1 MPPVRTKS
9 PETST
14 TPAIAHAYTSPR
26 SARHA
31 CSVAGISGPLLL
43 DGALL
48 FSYFRSR
55 RTSTLVGATNVS
67 LSEYFMKSY
76 VVACLL
82 SLFLSVLLTPL
93 VRRFALRIGA
103 VSTPG
108 GRHVHGRTIPRL
120 GGIGLA
126 IAWAVPVVALAMR
139 DPMVIHAL
147 HGSWLQIATVVGG
160 GAAIC
165 TVGALDDAR
174 GLRAQYKL
182 AAQVL
187 VAAVAFACGFQIQ
200 AIQLPL
206 LGTLQMGAFALPV
219 TVLWIVGVTN
229 AVNLIDGLD
238 GLAAGVTFFA
248 AFTSFVIASISGSV
262 FVALTMAS
270 LMGALV
276 GFLFFNFNPAR
287 IFMGDSGSY
296 FLGFVLATTALA
308 GGGLQQKASTAVSL
322 LVPVLALGVPI
333 FDTLFSM
340 FRRLLERRP
349 LFSAD
354 RGHVHHRLLD
364 LGLTHRRA
372 VILLYGVS
380 SLLAG
385 GAIAVSLGRSWHVG
399 LALLSVSLVFVGF
412 VRFLGY
418 FEYLHFRKRQR
429 ARLRDPFTENL
440 RRVIPR
446 LIVSMSRASGEEA
459 VLSVLER
466 LTGETPILCV
476 EVLASG
482 KASQHARSWNAEGE
496 DIAKR
501 DLIEMVFPIGAESE
515 AIARVRFR
523 WSSEMEDPAP
533 QVDVLL
539 QILVDVLSGALLT
552 CGSALVPANDPVDSE
567 ITSTRVAVPG

>member
-1 MPPVRTKS
+1 
-9 PETST
+9 
-14 TPAIAHAYTSPR
+14 
-26 SARHA
+26 
-31 CSVAGISGPLLL
+31 
-43 DGALL
+43 
-48 FSYFRSR
+48 
-55 RTSTLVGATNVS
+55 
-67 LSEYFMKSY
+67 MKSY

-82 SLFLSVLLTPL
+82 SLTLSVLLTPF
-93 VRRFALRIGA
+93 VRRFALQIGA
-103 VSTPG
+103 VSAPG
-108 GRHVHGRTIPRL
+108 GRHVHGRAIPRL

-126 IAWAVPVVALAMR
+126 FAWAVPVVSLALR
-139 DPMVIHAL
+139 DPMLTKAL
-147 HGSWLQIATVVGG
+147 EGRWLQVVTVVGG

-165 TVGALDDAR
+165 IVGALDDAR
-174 GLRAQYKL
+174 GLRSLYKL

-187 VAAVAFACGFQIQ
+187 VAVFAFVCGFQIQ

-206 LGTLQMGAFALPV
+206 FETLQMGVFALPV

-262 FVALTMAS
+262 FVALTMAA

-322 LVPVLALGVPI
+322 LVPILALGVPI

-340 FRRLLERRP
+340 FRRVLERRP
-349 LFSAD
+349 IFSAD

-364 LGLTHRRA
+364 IGLTHRRA
-372 VILLYGVS
+372 VMFLYGIS
-380 SLLAG
+380 SLLAA

-399 LALLSVSLVFVGF
+399 LALLSVSLVFIGF

-440 RRVIPR
+440 RRVVPR
-446 LIVSMSRASGEEA
+446 LIVSLSRASSEDNA
-459 VLSVLER
+459 LDVLGR
-466 LTGETPILCV
+466 LTTETPMLV
-476 EVLASG
+476 VDVLAPVEHA
-482 KASQHARSWNAEGE
+482 ASARCWRAAGS
-496 DIAKR
+496 DSSRR
-501 DLIEMVFPIGAESE
+501 DLAELTFPIGSE
-515 AIARVRFR
+515 ANAIAKLRFR
-523 WSSEMEDPAP
+523 WACDTEDPAP
-533 QVDVLL
+533 QVDMLL
-539 QILVDVLSGALLT
+539 QILVDELAGVLLAFESSLL
-552 CGSALVPANDPVDSE
+552 PAPKRTESE
-567 ITSTRVAVPG
+567 LPAERVAVAS

>member
-1 MPPVRTKS
+1 
-9 PETST
+9 
-14 TPAIAHAYTSPR
+14 
-26 SARHA
+26 
-31 CSVAGISGPLLL
+31 
-43 DGALL
+43 
-48 FSYFRSR
+48 
-55 RTSTLVGATNVS
+55 
-67 LSEYFMKSY
+67 MKSY
-76 VVACLL
+76 VVACLI
-82 SLFLSVLLTPL
+82 SLMLSVLVTPL
-93 VRRFALRIGA
+93 VRRLALRIGA
-103 VSTPG
+103 VSIPG
-108 GRHVHGRTIPRL
+108 GRHVNGRTIPRL

-126 IAWAVPVVALAMR
+126 FSWAIPVVALALR
-139 DPMVIHAL
+139 DPTVVRAL
-147 HGSWLQIATVVGG
+147 DHQWLQIMTVVGG

-165 TVGALDDAR
+165 AVGALDDVR
-174 GLRAQYKL
+174 SVRSLYKL
-182 AAQVL
+182 AAQV
-187 VAAVAFACGFQIQ
+187 AVSIFAFGCGFQIQ

-206 LGTLQMGAFALPV
+206 FGTLQMGVFALPV
-219 TVLWIVGVTN
+219 TVFWIVGVTN

-262 FVALTMAS
+262 FVALTMAA
-270 LMGALV
+270 LMGSLV

-340 FRRLLERRP
+340 FRRVLERRP
-349 LFSAD
+349 IFSAD

-364 LGLTHRRA
+364 IGLTHRRA
-372 VILLYGVS
+372 VIFLYGIS
-380 SLLAG
+380 SLLAA

-446 LIVSMSRASGEEA
+446 LIVSLSRAPSEDAALE
-459 VLSVLER
+459 VLGR
-466 LTGETPILCV
+466 LTTETSMQCV
-476 EVLASG
+476 EVLAPAELQSR
-482 KASQHARSWNAEGE
+482 ARCWRAPGADCTS
-496 DIAKR
+496 R
-501 DLIEMVFPIGAESE
+501 DLVEVTFPIGSE
-515 AIARVRFR
+515 ANATAKLRFR
-523 WSSEMEDPAP
+523 WSCEMEDPAP
-533 QVDVLL
+533 QVDMLL
-539 QILVDVLSGALLT
+539 QILVDELSGALLAFE
-552 CGSALVPANDPVDSE
+552 SILIPVPNRAESE
-567 ITSTRVAVPG
+567 PPTERVAVLG

>member
-1 MPPVRTKS
+1 MR
-9 PETST
+9 
-14 TPAIAHAYTSPR
+14 
-26 SARHA
+26 
-31 CSVAGISGPLLL
+31 
-43 DGALL
+43 
-48 FSYFRSR
+48 
-55 RTSTLVGATNVS
+55 
-67 LSEYFMKSY
+67 SY
-76 VVACLL
+76 VVACLVA
-82 SLFLSVLLTPL
+82 LFLSVIVTPL

-108 GRHVHGRTIPRL
+108 GRHVHGRTVPRL
-120 GGIGLA
+120 GGIALA
-126 IAWAVPVVALAMR
+126 FAWAVPVVLLALR
-139 DPMVIHAL
+139 DPMLAKAL
-147 HGSWLQIATVVGG
+147 HGRSLQIITVVVG

-165 TVGALDDAR
+165 AVGALDDAR
-174 GLRAQYKL
+174 GIRSLYKL
-182 AAQVL
+182 AAQIV
-187 VAAVAFACGFQIQ
+187 VATFAFACGFEIQ

-206 LGTLQMGAFALPV
+206 FGALQMGAFALPV

-238 GLAAGVTFFA
+238 GLAAGVSFFA
-248 AFTSFVIASISGSV
+248 AFTSFVIASLSGSV

-340 FRRLLERRP
+340 FRRVLERRP
-349 LFSAD
+349 IFSAD

-372 VILLYGVS
+372 VVFLYGISILL
-380 SLLAG
+380 AA

-399 LALLSVSLVFVGF
+399 LALLSVTLVFVGL

-418 FEYLHFRKRQR
+418 FEYLHFRKRQKS
-429 ARLRDPFTENL
+429 RLRDPFTENL

-446 LIVSMSRASGEEA
+446 LIVSLSRASGEDG

-466 LTGETPILCV
+466 LTSETSVVCV
-476 EVLASG
+476 EVLAAGQQAHCWSKSAADCG
-482 KASQHARSWNAEGE
+482 Q
-496 DIAKR
+496 R
-501 DLIEMVFPIGAESE
+501 DLVEMVFPIGRESS
-515 AIARVRFR
+515 AVASLRFR
-523 WSSEMEDPAP
+523 WSSDLEDPAP

-539 QILVDVLSGALLT
+539 QILVDELT
-552 CGSALVPANDPVDSE
+552 RALVAFGSDLLPAAQLAEAELPS
-567 ITSTRVAVPG
+567 SPVAVPG

>member
-1 MPPVRTKS
+1 
-9 PETST
+9 
-14 TPAIAHAYTSPR
+14 
-26 SARHA
+26 
-31 CSVAGISGPLLL
+31 
-43 DGALL
+43 
-48 FSYFRSR
+48 
-55 RTSTLVGATNVS
+55 
-67 LSEYFMKSY
+67 MKSY
-76 VVACLL
+76 VVACLV
-82 SLFLSVLLTPL
+82 SLVLSVLVTPL

-126 IAWAVPVVALAMR
+126 FAWAVPVVGLALR
-139 DPMVIHAL
+139 DPTVTKAL
-147 HGSWLQIATVVGG
+147 GGWSQVVTVVGG

-165 TVGALDDAR
+165 TVGALDDVR
-174 GLRAQYKL
+174 GLRSLYKL
-182 AAQVL
+182 AAQVA
-187 VAAVAFACGFQIQ
+187 VAVFAFACGFQIQ
-200 AIQLPL
+200 AIELPL

-219 TVLWIVGVTN
+219 TVIWIVGVTN

-248 AFTSFVIASISGSV
+248 ALTSFVIASISGSV
-262 FVALTMAS
+262 FVALTMAA

-349 LFSAD
+349 IFSAD

-372 VILLYGVS
+372 VMLLYGVS
-380 SLLAG
+380 SLLAA

-399 LALLSVSLVFVGF
+399 LALLSVSLVFIGF

-446 LIVSMSRASGEEA
+446 LIVSLSGAVGEESA
-459 VLSVLER
+459 LKVIGR
-466 LTGETPILCV
+466 LTTETTILCV
-476 EVLASG
+476 EVLTSG
-482 KASQHARSWNAEGE
+482 EAGE
-496 DIAKR
+496 RAPAHCWTAAGADCTSR
-501 DLIEMVFPIGAESE
+501 DLLAMVFPIGPESS
-515 AIARVRFR
+515 AISSLRVR
-523 WSSEMEDPAP
+523 WSCDVEDPAP

-539 QILVDVLSGALLT
+539 QILVDELYSTLLAF
-552 CGSALVPANDPVDSE
+552 GSTLLPVQERAETELTVP
-567 ITSTRVAVPG
+567 RLAVPG

>member
-1 MPPVRTKS
+1 
-9 PETST
+9 
-14 TPAIAHAYTSPR
+14 
-26 SARHA
+26 
-31 CSVAGISGPLLL
+31 
-43 DGALL
+43 
-48 FSYFRSR
+48 
-55 RTSTLVGATNVS
+55 
-67 LSEYFMKSY
+67 
-76 VVACLL
+76 
-82 SLFLSVLLTPL
+82 
-93 VRRFALRIGA
+93 
-103 VSTPG
+103 
-108 GRHVHGRTIPRL
+108 
-120 GGIGLA
+120 
-126 IAWAVPVVALAMR
+126 
-139 DPMVIHAL
+139 
-147 HGSWLQIATVVGG
+147 
-160 GAAIC
+160 
-165 TVGALDDAR
+165 
-174 GLRAQYKL
+174 
-182 AAQVL
+182 
-187 VAAVAFACGFQIQ
+187 
-200 AIQLPL
+200 
-206 LGTLQMGAFALPV
+206 V

-262 FVALTMAS
+262 FVALTMAA
-270 LMGALV
+270 LMGALI

-340 FRRLLERRP
+340 FRRLVERRP
-349 LFSAD
+349 IFSAD

-372 VILLYGVS
+372 VVFLYGIS
-380 SLLAG
+380 SLLAA

-446 LIVSMSRASGEEA
+446 LIVSLSKEAGEEGA
-459 VLSVLER
+459 LNVLGR
-466 LTGETPILCV
+466 LTTETTISCV
-476 EVLASG
+476 EVLAPSEAG
-482 KASQHARSWNAEGE
+482 QPARCWSAVGA
-496 DIAKR
+496 DCTMR
-501 DLIEMVFPIGAESE
+501 DLVEMVFPIGPESN
-515 AIARVRFR
+515 AIASLRFR
-523 WSSEMEDPAP
+523 WSCDMEDPAP

-539 QILVDVLSGALLT
+539 QILVDELYGVLLAFGSNLL
-552 CGSALVPANDPVDSE
+552 PVQE
-567 ITSTRVAVPG
+567 RVETELTVARAAVPG

>member
-1 MPPVRTKS
+1 MALAVRD
-9 PETST
+9 PFLVR
-14 TPAIAHAYTSPR
+14 A
-26 SARHA
+26 
-31 CSVAGISGPLLL
+31 L
-43 DGALL
+43 DG
-48 FSYFRSR
+48 R
-55 RTSTLVGATNVS
+55 
-67 LSEYFMKSY
+67 
-76 VVACLL
+76 
-82 SLFLSVLLTPL
+82 
-93 VRRFALRIGA
+93 
-103 VSTPG
+103 
-108 GRHVHGRTIPRL
+108 
-120 GGIGLA
+120 
-126 IAWAVPVVALAMR
+126 
-139 DPMVIHAL
+139 
-147 HGSWLQIATVVGG
+147 WLQIFTVVGG

-165 TVGALDDAR
+165 AVGALDDAR
-174 GLRAQYKL
+174 GLRPVHKL
-182 AAQVL
+182 VAQVS
-187 VAAVAFACGFQIQ
+187 VATFAFMCGFEIQ
-200 AIQLPL
+200 AVQLPL
-206 LGTLQMGAFALPV
+206 FGTLQMGVFALPV
-219 TVLWIVGVTN
+219 TIVWIVGVTN

-340 FRRLLERRP
+340 FRRLVERRP

-372 VILLYGVS
+372 VIFLYGIS
-380 SLLAG
+380 SLLAA

-399 LALLSVSLVFVGF
+399 LALLSVSLVFIGF

-418 FEYLHFRKRQR
+418 FEYLHFRNRQK

-440 RRVIPR
+440 RRVIPK
-446 LIVSMSRASGEEA
+446 LIVSLSRTSDEDSALD
-459 VLSVLER
+459 VLSR
-466 LTGETPILCV
+466 LTTETPISCV
-476 EVLASG
+476 EVVPSG
-482 KASQHARSWNAEGE
+482 GDSRQWRSWNAPDAEP
-496 DIAKR
+496 AKR
-501 DLIEMVFPIGAESE
+501 DLIEMAFPIGRGSE
-515 AIARVRFR
+515 AVASVRFR
-523 WSSEMEDPAP
+523 WSSDLDDPAP

-539 QILVDVLSGALLT
+539 QILVDELSCSLLAF
-552 CGSALVPANDPVDSE
+552 GSRLLPVQERSESEQPAAQM
-567 ITSTRVAVPG
+567 AVPV

>member
-1 MPPVRTKS
+1 
-9 PETST
+9 
-14 TPAIAHAYTSPR
+14 
-26 SARHA
+26 
-31 CSVAGISGPLLL
+31 
-43 DGALL
+43 
-48 FSYFRSR
+48 
-55 RTSTLVGATNVS
+55 
-67 LSEYFMKSY
+67 MKSY
-76 VVACLL
+76 VAACLI
-82 SLFLSVLLTPL
+82 SLVLSVLVTPL

-108 GRHVHGRTIPRL
+108 GRHVHSRSIPRL

-126 IAWAVPVVALAMR
+126 FAWAVPVVALSLR
-139 DPMVIHAL
+139 DGSMLRAL
-147 HGSWLQIATVVGG
+147 EGQWLQVVTVVGG
-160 GAAIC
+160 GAALC
-165 TVGALDDAR
+165 TVGALDDVR
-174 GLRAQYKL
+174 GLRSLYKL
-182 AAQVL
+182 AAQVV
-187 VAAVAFACGFQIQ
+187 VAIIAFACGFHIQ
-200 AIQLPL
+200 AIHLPL
-206 LGTLQMGAFALPV
+206 FGTLEMGAFALPV
-219 TVLWIVGVTN
+219 TILWIVGVTN

-238 GLAAGVTFFA
+238 GLATGVAFFA
-248 AFTSFVIASISGSV
+248 AFTSFVIAAISGSV
-262 FVALTMAS
+262 FVALTMAA

-322 LVPVLALGVPI
+322 LVPILALGLPI

-340 FRRLLERRP
+340 FRRLIERRP
-349 LFSAD
+349 IFSAD

-372 VILLYGVS
+372 VMILYAVS
-380 SLLAG
+380 SVLAA

-446 LIVSMSRASGEEA
+446 LIVSLSKASDEDVALG
-459 VLSVLER
+459 VLER
-466 LTGETPILCV
+466 LTTETTISCV
-476 EVLASG
+476 EVLAPNEAGMHQHCWTANGADS
-482 KASQHARSWNAEGE
+482 AS
-496 DIAKR
+496 R
-501 DLIEMVFPIGAESE
+501 DLVEMVFPIGPEAS
-515 AIARVRFR
+515 AIAKLRFR
-523 WSSEMEDPAP
+523 FNCDVADPAP

-539 QILVDVLSGALLT
+539 QILVDELYSVLLAFGSSLL
-552 CGSALVPANDPVDSE
+552 PAEERAEAEATAEAV
-567 ITSTRVAVPG
+567 VVPG

>member
-1 MPPVRTKS
+1 
-9 PETST
+9 
-14 TPAIAHAYTSPR
+14 
-26 SARHA
+26 
-31 CSVAGISGPLLL
+31 
-43 DGALL
+43 
-48 FSYFRSR
+48 
-55 RTSTLVGATNVS
+55 
-67 LSEYFMKSY
+67 MKSY

-82 SLFLSVLLTPL
+82 SLVLSVLVTPL
-93 VRRFALRIGA
+93 IRRFALRIGA

-108 GRHVHGRTIPRL
+108 GRHVHSRSIPRL

-126 IAWAVPVVALAMR
+126 FAWAVPVVALSLR
-139 DPMVIHAL
+139 DGLVLRAL
-147 HGSWLQIATVVGG
+147 DGKWLHVVTLVGG

-165 TVGALDDAR
+165 TVGALDDVR
-174 GLRAQYKL
+174 GLRSSYKL
-182 AAQVL
+182 AAQVA
-187 VAAVAFACGFQIQ
+187 VAIVAFACGFHIQ
-200 AIQLPL
+200 AIHLPL
-206 LGTLQMGAFALPV
+206 FGDLQMGAFALPV
-219 TVLWIVGVTN
+219 TILWIVGVTN

-238 GLAAGVTFFA
+238 GLATGVAFFA

-262 FVALTMAS
+262 FVALTMAA

-340 FRRLLERRP
+340 FRRVIERRP
-349 LFSAD
+349 IFSAD

-372 VILLYGVS
+372 VMILYAVS
-380 SLLAG
+380 SVLAG

-399 LALLSVSLVFVGF
+399 LALLSVSVVFVGF

-418 FEYLHFRKRQR
+418 FEYLHLRKRQR
-429 ARLRDPFTENL
+429 HRLRDPFTENL

-446 LIVSMSRASGEEA
+446 LIVSLSKTSGEDGA
-459 VLSVLER
+459 LSVLER
-466 LTGETPILCV
+466 LTSETPISSV
-476 EVLASG
+476 EVLAPDEAGITARCWTANGVDS
-482 KASQHARSWNAEGE
+482 AS
-496 DIAKR
+496 R
-501 DLIEMVFPIGAESE
+501 DCVEMVFPIGPETS
-515 AIARVRFR
+515 AIAKLRFR
-523 WSSEMEDPAP
+523 WSCDAADPAP

-539 QILVDVLSGALLT
+539 QILVDELYSVLLAASSSLLPVQERAEAEAT
-552 CGSALVPANDPVDSE
+552 SAPV
-567 ITSTRVAVPG
+567 VVPG

>member
-1 MPPVRTKS
+1 
-9 PETST
+9 
-14 TPAIAHAYTSPR
+14 
-26 SARHA
+26 
-31 CSVAGISGPLLL
+31 
-43 DGALL
+43 
-48 FSYFRSR
+48 
-55 RTSTLVGATNVS
+55 
-67 LSEYFMKSY
+67 MKSY
-76 VVACLL
+76 VFACLV
-82 SLFLSVLLTPL
+82 SLVLSVLATPL
-93 VRRFALRIGA
+93 VRRLALRIGA

-108 GRHVHGRTIPRL
+108 GRHVNGRAIPRL

-126 IAWAVPVVALAMR
+126 FAWAVPVVALALHDPLVMR
-139 DPMVIHAL
+139 AL
-147 HGSWLQIATVVGG
+147 EGQWLQIFTVVGG

-165 TVGALDDAR
+165 TVGALDDVR
-174 GLRAQYKL
+174 GLRSLHKL
-182 AAQVL
+182 AAQVT
-187 VAAVAFACGFQIQ
+187 VAVVAFACGFQIQ

-206 LGTLQMGAFALPV
+206 FGTLPMGVFALPV
-219 TVLWIVGVTN
+219 TVFWIVGVTN

-262 FVALTMAS
+262 FVALTMAA

-333 FDTLFSM
+333 FDTFFSM
-340 FRRLLERRP
+340 FRRVLERRP
-349 LFSAD
+349 IFSAD

-372 VILLYGVS
+372 VVFLYGIS
-380 SLLAG
+380 SLLAA

-399 LALLSVSLVFVGF
+399 LALLSVSIVFVGF

-440 RRVIPR
+440 RRIIPG
-446 LIVSMSRASGEEA
+446 LIVS
-459 VLSVLER
+459 LSKAPSEDSALNIVGR
-466 LTGETPILCV
+466 LTTETPILCV
-476 EVLASG
+476 ELLARNQAG
-482 KASQHARSWNAEGE
+482 NRRSWSAPGA
-496 DIAKR
+496 DCGQR
-501 DLIEMVFPIGAESE
+501 DLVEMVFPLGFE
-515 AIARVRFR
+515 ASAISSLRFR
-523 WSSEMEDPAP
+523 WSCDVEDPAP
-533 QVDVLL
+533 QVDMLL
-539 QILVDVLSGALLT
+539 QILVDELSSVLLAF
-552 CGSALVPANDPVDSE
+552 GSNLVPAPMRSE
-567 ITSTRVAVPG
+567 SDLTADQVAVVS

>member
-1 MPPVRTKS
+1 
-9 PETST
+9 
-14 TPAIAHAYTSPR
+14 
-26 SARHA
+26 
-31 CSVAGISGPLLL
+31 
-43 DGALL
+43 
-48 FSYFRSR
+48 
-55 RTSTLVGATNVS
+55 
-67 LSEYFMKSY
+67 
-76 VVACLL
+76 
-82 SLFLSVLLTPL
+82 
-93 VRRFALRIGA
+93 LRIGA

-120 GGIGLA
+120 GGIGLVF
-126 IAWAVPVVALAMR
+126 AWAVPVVLLALR
-139 DPMVIHAL
+139 DPMVAHAL
-147 HGSWLQIATVVGG
+147 GGRWSQILTVVGG

-174 GLRAQYKL
+174 GLRSLHKL
-182 AAQVL
+182 GAQVL
-187 VAAVAFACGFQIQ
+187 VAAIAFAFGFQIQ

-262 FVALTMAS
+262 FVALTMAA

-340 FRRLLERRP
+340 FRRLIERRP
-349 LFSAD
+349 IFSAD

-372 VILLYGVS
+372 VIFLYGIS
-380 SLLAG
+380 SLLAA

-399 LALLSVSLVFVGF
+399 LALLSVSLVFIGF

-440 RRVIPR
+440 RRVVPS
-446 LIVSMSRASGEEA
+446 LIISMSKASDEES
-459 VLSVLER
+459 VLSVLAR
-466 LTGETPILCV
+466 LTTETPISSV
-476 EVLASG
+476 EVFGSG
-482 KASQHARSWNAEGE
+482 SVPMQARSWNVLEA
-496 DIAKR
+496 DQNRR
-501 DLIEMVFPIGAESE
+501 DLIEMVFPIGRESE
-515 AIARVRFR
+515 AISSVRFR
-523 WSSEMEDPAP
+523 WSSDLEDPAP
-533 QVDVLL
+533 HVDVLL
-539 QILVDVLSGALLT
+539 QIVIDELTGALQAF
-552 CGSALVPANDPVDSE
+552 GSNLLPVSE
-567 ITSTRVAVPG
+567 KAESELATAQVAVAG

>member
-1 MPPVRTKS
+1 
-9 PETST
+9 
-14 TPAIAHAYTSPR
+14 
-26 SARHA
+26 
-31 CSVAGISGPLLL
+31 
-43 DGALL
+43 
-48 FSYFRSR
+48 
-55 RTSTLVGATNVS
+55 
-67 LSEYFMKSY
+67 MKSY
-76 VVACLL
+76 VAACLI
-82 SLFLSVLLTPL
+82 SLVLSVLVTPL
-93 VRRFALRIGA
+93 VRRLALRLGA

-108 GRHVHGRTIPRL
+108 GRHVNGRTIPRL

-126 IAWAVPVVALAMR
+126 FAWAVPVVVLALR
-139 DPMVIHAL
+139 DPMVMRAL
-147 HGSWLQIATVVGG
+147 DGKWLQIATVVVGG
-160 GAAIC
+160 GTIC
-165 TVGALDDAR
+165 TVGALDDVR
-174 GLRAQYKL
+174 GLRSLYKL
-182 AAQVL
+182 AAQVF
-187 VAAVAFACGFQIQ
+187 VSVFAFACGFEIQ

-206 LGTLQMGAFALPV
+206 FGTLQMGVFALPV

-248 AFTSFVIASISGSV
+248 ALTSFVIASISGSV
-262 FVALTMAS
+262 FVALTMAA

-340 FRRLLERRP
+340 FRRVLERRP
-349 LFSAD
+349 IFSAD

-372 VILLYGVS
+372 VVFLYGIS
-380 SLLAG
+380 SLLAA

-446 LIVSMSRASGEEA
+446 LIVSLSRASSEDA
-459 VLSVLER
+459 ALDILER
-466 LTGETPILCV
+466 LTTETAVLCV
-476 EVLASG
+476 EVLGPAETD
-482 KASQHARSWNAEGE
+482 ARQRCWRAAGA
-496 DIAKR
+496 DCTRR
-501 DLIEMVFPIGAESE
+501 DLAEITFPIGPE
-515 AIARVRFR
+515 ATAVARLRFR
-523 WSSEMEDPAP
+523 WSCEMEDPAP
-533 QVDVLL
+533 QVDMLL
-539 QILVDVLSGALLT
+539 QILVDELSGVLLAFESNLLPVPERT
-552 CGSALVPANDPVDSE
+552 ESELSAE
-567 ITSTRVAVPG
+567 RVAVAS

>member
-1 MPPVRTKS
+1 
-9 PETST
+9 
-14 TPAIAHAYTSPR
+14 
-26 SARHA
+26 
-31 CSVAGISGPLLL
+31 
-43 DGALL
+43 
-48 FSYFRSR
+48 
-55 RTSTLVGATNVS
+55 
-67 LSEYFMKSY
+67 MKSY
-76 VVACLL
+76 VVACLVA
-82 SLFLSVLLTPL
+82 LFLSVLVTPL

-108 GRHVHGRTIPRL
+108 GRHVHGRTVPRL
-120 GGIGLA
+120 GGIALA
-126 IAWAVPVVALAMR
+126 FAWAVPVVSLALR
-139 DPMVIHAL
+139 DPMVTRAL
-147 HGSWLQIATVVGG
+147 HGNLLQIVTVVVGG
-160 GAAIC
+160 AVIC

-174 GLRAQYKL
+174 GMRSLYKL
-182 AAQVL
+182 AAQIV
-187 VAAVAFACGFQIQ
+187 VAAFAFACGFEIQ

-206 LGTLQMGAFALPV
+206 FGTLQMGAFALPV

-238 GLAAGVTFFA
+238 GLAAGVSFFA

-262 FVALTMAS
+262 FVALTMAA

-308 GGGLQQKASTAVSL
+308 GGGGGLQQKASTAVSL

-349 LFSAD
+349 IFSAD

-372 VILLYGVS
+372 VMFLYGISILL
-380 SLLAG
+380 AA

-399 LALLSVSLVFVGF
+399 VALLSVSLVFVGF

-418 FEYLHFRKRQR
+418 FEYLHFRKRQKS
-429 ARLRDPFTENL
+429 RLRDPFTENL

-446 LIVSMSRASGEEA
+446 LIVALSKASGEDGA
-459 VLSVLER
+459 LNVLER
-466 LTGETPILCV
+466 LTNETSILCV

-482 KASQHARSWNAEGE
+482 KAGEHAHCWSKSGA
-496 DIAKR
+496 DCASR
-501 DLIEMVFPIGAESE
+501 DLVEMVFPIGRGSAS
-515 AIARVRFR
+515 IASLRFR
-523 WSSEMEDPAP
+523 WNSDLEDPAP

-539 QILVDVLSGALLT
+539 QILVDELSRALLT
-552 CGSALVPANDPVDSE
+552 FGSELLPVALLDEAEMPSSP
-567 ITSTRVAVPG
+567 IAVPS

>member
-1 MPPVRTKS
+1 
-9 PETST
+9 
-14 TPAIAHAYTSPR
+14 
-26 SARHA
+26 
-31 CSVAGISGPLLL
+31 
-43 DGALL
+43 
-48 FSYFRSR
+48 
-55 RTSTLVGATNVS
+55 
-67 LSEYFMKSY
+67 MKSY
-76 VVACLL
+76 VVACLV
-82 SLFLSVLLTPL
+82 SLLLSVLVTPL
-93 VRRFALRIGA
+93 VRRLALRLGA

-108 GRHVHGRTIPRL
+108 GRHVNGRAIPRL

-126 IAWAVPVVALAMR
+126 FAWAVPVVVLALR
-139 DPMVIHAL
+139 DPLLMRAL
-147 HGSWLQIATVVGG
+147 GGRWLQIATVVVG

-165 TVGALDDAR
+165 AVGALDDVR
-174 GLRAQYKL
+174 GLRSLYKL
-182 AAQVL
+182 AAQI
-187 VAAVAFACGFQIQ
+187 AVAIFAFVCGFQIQ

-206 LGTLQMGAFALPV
+206 FGALQMGVFALPV

-262 FVALTMAS
+262 FVALAMAA

-308 GGGLQQKASTAVSL
+308 GGGPQQKASTAVSL

-340 FRRLLERRP
+340 FRRVLERRP
-349 LFSAD
+349 IFSAD

-372 VILLYGVS
+372 VMLLYGIS
-380 SLLAG
+380 SLLAA

-440 RRVIPR
+440 RRVIPG
-446 LIVSMSRASGEEA
+446 LIVSMSKTSSEEGA
-459 VLSVLER
+459 MAILER
-466 LTGETPILCV
+466 LTTETSISCV
-476 EVLASG
+476 EVLSRSG
-482 KASQHARSWNAEGE
+482 ARMPARCWTATGA
-496 DIAKR
+496 DCARR
-501 DLIEMVFPIGAESE
+501 DLVEMVFPIGSEST
-515 AIARVRFR
+515 AIASLRFR
-523 WSSEMEDPAP
+523 WSSDMEDPAP
-533 QVDVLL
+533 QVDMLL
-539 QILVDVLSGALLT
+539 QILVDELSGVLLEF
-552 CGSALVPANDPVDSE
+552 GSNLLPLPESPESE
-567 ITSTRVAVPG
+567 LTAESIAIVS

>member
-1 MPPVRTKS
+1 
-9 PETST
+9 
-14 TPAIAHAYTSPR
+14 
-26 SARHA
+26 
-31 CSVAGISGPLLL
+31 
-43 DGALL
+43 
-48 FSYFRSR
+48 
-55 RTSTLVGATNVS
+55 
-67 LSEYFMKSY
+67 MKSY
-76 VVACLL
+76 VVACLV
-82 SLFLSVLLTPL
+82 SLVLSVIVTPI

-108 GRHVHGRTIPRL
+108 GRHLHGRTIPRL

-126 IAWAVPVVALAMR
+126 FAWAVPVVALAFR
-139 DPMVIHAL
+139 DEMVLRAVS
-147 HGSWLQIATVVGG
+147 GRWLQIATVVGG

-165 TVGALDDAR
+165 VVGALDDVR
-174 GLRAQYKL
+174 GLRSLYKL
-182 AAQVL
+182 AAQVF
-187 VAAVAFACGFQIQ
+187 VAIFAFACGFQIQ

-206 LGTLQMGAFALPV
+206 FGTLEMGVFALPV
-219 TVLWIVGVTN
+219 TVCWIVGVTN

-270 LMGALV
+270 LMGALI

-308 GGGLQQKASTAVSL
+308 SGGLQQKASTAVSL

-340 FRRLLERRP
+340 FRRVLERRP
-349 LFSAD
+349 IFSAD

-364 LGLTHRRA
+364 IGLTHRRA
-372 VILLYGVS
+372 VIFLYGIS
-380 SLLAG
+380 SLLAA

-429 ARLRDPFTENL
+429 ARLRDPLTENL
-440 RRVIPR
+440 RRIIPR
-446 LIVSMSRASGEEA
+446 LIVTLSKASNEETA
-459 VLSVLER
+459 LQVLGR
-466 LTGETPILCV
+466 LTTESSILCV
-476 EVLASG
+476 EVLSPIAG
-482 KASQHARSWNAEGE
+482 KPHYRWTAPGTDPTQ
-496 DIAKR
+496 R
-501 DLIEMVFPIGAESE
+501 DLTEVLFPIGPEVT
-515 AIARVRFR
+515 AISSLRFR
-523 WSSEMEDPAP
+523 WSCDMEDPEP
-533 QVDVLL
+533 QVDMLL
-539 QILVDVLSGALLT
+539 QILVDELSSALLAF
-552 CGSALVPANDPVDSE
+552 GSSLVPVPRQQERDVAAES
-567 ITSTRVAVPG
+567 VAVAS

>member
-1 MPPVRTKS
+1 
-9 PETST
+9 
-14 TPAIAHAYTSPR
+14 
-26 SARHA
+26 
-31 CSVAGISGPLLL
+31 
-43 DGALL
+43 
-48 FSYFRSR
+48 
-55 RTSTLVGATNVS
+55 
-67 LSEYFMKSY
+67 
-76 VVACLL
+76 VV
-82 SLFLSVLLTPL
+82 
-93 VRRFALRIGA
+93 
-103 VSTPG
+103 
-108 GRHVHGRTIPRL
+108 
-120 GGIGLA
+120 GLA
-126 IAWAVPVVALAMR
+126 VR
-139 DPMVIHAL
+139 DPGVKHAL
-147 HGSWLQIATVVGG
+147 HGNWLQVSV
-160 GAAIC
+160 
-165 TVGALDDAR
+165 
-174 GLRAQYKL
+174 L
-182 AAQVL
+182 A
-187 VAAVAFACGFQIQ
+187 FEFGFQIQ

-219 TVLWIVGVTN
+219 TILWIVGVTN

-340 FRRLLERRP
+340 FRRVLERRP
-349 LFSAD
+349 IFSAD

-372 VILLYGVS
+372 VVFLYGIS
-380 SLLAG
+380 SLLAA

-418 FEYLHFRKRQR
+418 FEYLHFRKRQK
-429 ARLRDPFTENL
+429 ARLRDPLTENL

-446 LIVSMSRASGEEA
+446 LIVSLSKASDEDA
-459 VLSVLER
+459 ALNVLAR
-466 LTGETPILCV
+466 LTTETPIACMELIAAGEPV
-476 EVLASG
+476 RRWNASG
-482 KASQHARSWNAEGE
+482 ADCTA
-496 DIAKR
+496 R
-501 DLIEMVFPIGAESE
+501 DLVEMVFPIGPEAA
-515 AIARVRFR
+515 AIANVRFR
-523 WSSEMEDPAP
+523 WTCEIEDPAP

-539 QILVDVLSGALLT
+539 QIAVDELSRTLMAVSSVLL
-552 CGSALVPANDPVDSE
+552 PVQERADSE
-567 ITSTRVAVPG
+567 IPAAQVAVPG